1 MIDTAQLIIDELS
14 RHIRQAYDRDYGLLH
29 PEYPKI
35 AVWSANM
42 AMSLIANS
50 DALYH
55 NVEHTAS
62 VTLCGLEIIRGKQLL
77 DGGVS
82 PPDWLHFVVGLV
94 CHDIGYVRGLCAL
107 DRADGPGMYA
117 TGVGDQVVD
126 LGTGLTDAGL
136 TPYHV
141 DRGKWFVRN
150 RFSGNAN
157 LDADRIAELI
167 ERTRF
172 PVPDDDD
179 HRTTRDYA
187 GLLRGAD
194 LIGQLATPNY
204 LQRLSALFYEF
215 EETGVNQKL
224 DCHDPGQL
232 RRDYPAFFWRHAY
245 PFLGD
250 ALRYLKATADGRKW
264 INNLYSQVFAVEH
277 GLHER

>member
-1 MIDTAQLIIDELS
+1 MIDSAQLIIDELT
-14 RHIRQAYDRDYGLLH
+14 RRLRTAYDRDYGLLN

-35 AVWSANM
+35 AAWSANM
-42 AMSLIANS
+42 AMSVIANS

-55 NVEHTAS
+55 NTEHTAN

-82 PPDWLHFVVGLV
+82 PQDWLHFAVGLV
-94 CHDIGYVRGLCAL
+94 CHDIGYVRGLCDL
-107 DRADGPGMYA
+107 DRETEGGVYA
-117 TGVGDQVVD
+117 TGIGEQTVE
-126 LGTGLTDAGL
+126 LGTGITDAAL

-150 RFSGNAN
+150 RFANNDN
-157 LDADRIAELI
+157 LDAERIVELI

-172 PVPDDDD
+172 PVPQDDD
-179 HRTTRDYA
+179 HRTTQDYA
-187 GLLRGAD
+187 GLLRAAD

-215 EETGVNQKL
+215 EETGVNRKL
-224 DCHDPGQL
+224 NCDNPGQL
-232 RRDYPAFFWRHAY
+232 RRDYPSFFWRHAY
-245 PFLGD
+245 PYLGD
-250 ALRYLKATADGRKW
+250 ALRCLQATADGRKW
-264 INNLYSQVFAVEH
+264 INNLYSQVFSVEH